1 MYPIK
6 SEKFL
11 TRKVQGRMRYKDFGF
26 MHWPISACIMK
37 IFLNEWQMVVNEW
50 CHRQIHT
57 KRDKKG
63 KSTYLSMVWI
73 YFKKAYDFFP
83 HSQII
88 AIMWMVG
95 PIQNMIKL
103 ISGIMANWK
112 INLGVDGIPL
122 GTVSTIRR
130 ISQND

>member
-1 MYPIK
+1 MNDAIDKYTLK
-6 SEKFL
+6 ETKKEKAL
-11 TRKVQGRMRYKDFGF
+11 TWVWYGS
-26 MHWPISACIMK
+26 IS
-37 IFLNEWQMVVNEW
+37 
-50 CHRQIHT
+50 
-57 KRDKKG
+57 
-63 KSTYLSMVWI
+63 
-73 YFKKAYDFFP
+73 KKAYDFFP

-112 INLGVDGIPL
+112 INLGVDGKPL